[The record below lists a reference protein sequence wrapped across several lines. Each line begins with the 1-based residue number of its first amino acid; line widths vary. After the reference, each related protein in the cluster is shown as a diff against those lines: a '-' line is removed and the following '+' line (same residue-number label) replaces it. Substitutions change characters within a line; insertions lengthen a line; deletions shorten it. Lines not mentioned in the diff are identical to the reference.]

1 MLKIAIDAMGG
12 DYAPQEVV
20 KGAIAGARETGMGL
34 YLVGQQDKIKEELA
48 GLNVAG
54 LDLEIVHTDEFLV
67 EGEQPAYALRTKR
80 NASVALAVRLVKE
93 GKAQAAYSAGPT
105 GGVIAAAL
113 GYLGMMEGISRPVI
127 GGPFIGFAPKTV
139 IMDVGGNVDVRPDQ
153 LLDFAIVGAVYASKV
168 MDIPNPS
175 VAILSVGAEEGKG
188 NEQVKNSWPLFKKSG
203 LNFIGNVEGYDL
215 VTGKA
220 NVIVCDGFVGNILV
234 KFYEALG
241 RVEARWLEKMLS
253 AKLNPEDLQSL
264 CASLMKMT
272 NAADAMGGGPIWAVN
287 GLVIK
292 AHGRAKAEEFSRGIS
307 VAKSFIQK
315 DIINALRS
323 ELGHIRSRLNITEV

>member
-1 MLKIAIDAMGG
+1 MKIAIDAMGG
-12 DYAPQEVV
+12 DFAPQEVV
-20 KGAIAGARETGMGL
+20 KGAVAGARETGLGV
-34 YLVGQQDKIKEELA
+34 YLVGQQDKIKPELA
-48 GLNVAG
+48 T
-54 LDLEIVHTDEFLV
+54 LDTANLDIEVVHTDEYLV

-80 NASVALAVRLVKE
+80 NASIALAVKLVKE

-105 GGVIAAAL
+105 GGVVAAAL

-153 LLDFAIVGAVYASKV
+153 LLDFAIVGAVYANKL
-168 MDIPNPS
+168 MDIANPS
-175 VAILSVGAEEGKG
+175 VAILSVGTEEGKG
-188 NEQVKNSWPLFKKSG
+188 NEQVKNAWPLFKKSG
-203 LNFIGNVEGYDL
+203 LNFIGNAEGYDL

-220 NVIVCDGFVGNILV
+220 NVIVCDGFVGNVLV

-241 RVEARWLEKMLS
+241 RVEARWLEKKLS
-253 AKLNPEDLQSL
+253 GKLSTQDLQDVCTSL
-264 CASLMKMT
+264 IKMT

-292 AHGRAKAEEFSRGIS
+292 AHGRAKAEEFARGMG
-307 VAKSFIQK
+307 VARSFIEK
-315 DIINALRS
+315 EIIGSLRK
-323 ELGHIRSRLNITEV
+323 ELGAIRSRLNITEV